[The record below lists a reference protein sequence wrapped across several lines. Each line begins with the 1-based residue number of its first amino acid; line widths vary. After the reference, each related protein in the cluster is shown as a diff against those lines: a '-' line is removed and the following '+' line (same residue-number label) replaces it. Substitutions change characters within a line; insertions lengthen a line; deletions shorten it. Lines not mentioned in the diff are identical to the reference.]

1 LSEFDKERKEHP
13 TFTDKQV
20 EQIVNDHRMLKAA
33 GLDETPNSWR
43 YRVNDPAK
51 YDKFRVKPITTG
63 VQITYARVKG
73 TRDRW
78 EIQNYIFDKKFFK
91 TPESVR
97 SWLQQHLKAQAIS
110 LLDRRA
116 WNEYRRRSLAVFA
129 EKATI
134 S

>member
-1 LSEFDKERKEHP
+1 MP
-13 TFTDKQV
+13 
-20 EQIVNDHRMLKAA
+20 
-33 GLDETPNSWR
+33 GLDERENTFS
-43 YRVNDPAK
+43 YRVQDPAK
-51 YDKFRVKPITTG
+51 YDRFRVKQITTG
-63 VQITYARVKG
+63 VQITYARVKNS
-73 TRDRW
+73 DRW

-116 WNEYRRRSLAVFA
+116 WNEYRRRSLQVFA